1 MAGNVQDTIR
11 QLDELNEMYQGDD
24 IVLATNMSLA
34 YPRYTSSSRM
44 IMIGNQLKQCV
55 VPLETEKPRVF
66 TNYENMVG
74 EFSDYNI
81 TSDDD
86 YEVTHIIKKFSKIE
100 SGEQP
105 YLIFM
110 RSLTTGKYIVITRKV
125 VEDLPEKYGFAY
137 DTSEI
142 DKLKVG
148 DTVKEG
154 SPLYHPTSF
163 DQYGNWG
170 FGKNVTFM
178 YEINDDTIEDAVTI
192 SESLAEDFCSLEV
205 ETVKVTM
212 NENNFFLNMYGDDD
226 NYKVIPDIGET
237 VKNNQLCV
245 KRTIHKS
252 QILFD
257 MTNNNTRRRM
267 VDDVPYYIGGTVVDI
282 DIYSNK
288 KREEI
293 PNTIFNEQILKY
305 LDMSTEYWNNVLEYT
320 QSLLDAGEEVS
331 TEIKALNKRA
341 KELLDEDVLVRDEN
355 NSTFSNIV
363 MYVKVKKKLG
373 LSLGQKVT
381 GRHGNKGVIS
391 KIVADHKMPHVVET
405 GEQIHII
412 FNTLGIIGRLNIFQM
427 FEQAITFIS
436 DCQLAKIKSCD
447 SLKDKEYYLFR
458 LLEIFN
464 KEYCDW
470 VRNDYETNC
479 RTKKQKQEY
488 FEILEREGIY
498 IHIPPYW
505 NDNNVYDCIKQC
517 YDEFPW
523 IQPYTTAFYD
533 DVSERWVPMINK
545 QVVGSM
551 YIMKL
556 KQSSKK
562 GLIARSTGS
571 ISRLGIPCKSDNA
584 KKHLLPYSQQPIRQ
598 GEQEYANQL
607 ISLSA
612 ELIAKKIVFVR
623 SSPIGRLTLGKNL
636 YEYPMGIDDIEVAG
650 NMTNRNVDILNCHM
664 LIMGSQLIFEYDVLN
679 LDESNP
685 NAVKEHLFQNQ
696 LYYCTTDEIKE
707 IVARYYGRIKIE
719 ECDEGYIFLGDRADL
734 EQFLD
739 EIVEGTKENVIDQLE
754 Y

>member
-1 MAGNVQDTIR
+1 MANIQETIH
-11 QLDELNEMYQGDD
+11 QLDELDEKYRNDD
-24 IVLATNMSLA
+24 IMLATNMSLA
-34 YPRYTSSSRM
+34 FPRYTSSSRM

-55 VPLETEKPRVF
+55 VPSETEKPRVF

-74 EFSDYNI
+74 EHSDYNV

-86 YEVTHIIKKFSKIE
+86 YEVTRIIKKFSRIE
-100 SGEQP
+100 STVQP

-110 RSLTTGKYIVITRKV
+110 RSLTTGKYIVITRKD

-142 DKLKVG
+142 DKLEVG
-148 DTVKEG
+148 ATVEKG
-154 SPLYHPTSF
+154 SPLYRPTSF
-163 DQYGNWG
+163 DEYGNWG
-170 FGKNVTFM
+170 FGKNVNFM
-178 YEINDDTIEDAVTI
+178 YEINDDTIEDAITV
-192 SESLAEDFCSLEV
+192 SESLAEDFCSWEV

-237 VKNNQLCV
+237 VINNQLCV

-267 VDDVPYYIGGTVVDI
+267 ADDIPYYIGGTVVDI

-288 KREEI
+288 KRDEI
-293 PNTIFNEQILKY
+293 PDTIFNEQILKY

-320 QSLLDAGEEVS
+320 QSLIDTGEEVS

-341 KELLDEDVLVRDEN
+341 KELLDEDVLIRDEN

-363 MYVKVKKKLG
+363 MYVTVKRKIGLG
-373 LSLGQKVT
+373 LGQKIA

-391 KIVADHKMPHVVET
+391 KIVPDHKMPHVVET
-405 GEQIHII
+405 GEQVHII

-427 FEQAITFIS
+427 FEQATTFIS
-436 DCQLAKIKSCD
+436 DCQLNKIKSCD
-447 SLKDKEYYLFR
+447 DLKDKEYYLFR

-470 VRNDYETNC
+470 VRTDYETNC
-479 RTKKQKQEY
+479 KTKKQKQEY
-488 FEILEREGIY
+488 FEILEKKGIY
-498 IHIPPYW
+498 INIPAYW
-505 NDNNVYDCIKQC
+505 SDTNMYDCIKQC

-533 DVSERWVPMINK
+533 EISERWVPMINK
-545 QVVGSM
+545 QIVGSM
-551 YIMKL
+551 YVMKL

-571 ISRLGIPCKSDNA
+571 VSRLGIPCKSDNA
-584 KKHLLPYSQQPIRQ
+584 KKHLLPYSQQPIRH

-607 ISLSA
+607 ISLPA
-612 ELIAKKIVFVR
+612 ELIAKKTVFVR

-636 YEYPMGIDDIEVAG
+636 YEYPMGIDDIDVAG

-664 LIMGSQLIFEYDVLN
+664 LLMGSQLIFEYDVLN
-679 LDESNP
+679 LDDSNP
-685 NAVKEHLFQNQ
+685 DAIKEHLFQNQ

-707 IVARYYGRIKIE
+707 IVARHYGQIKIE
-719 ECDEGYIFLGDRADL
+719 ECDEGYIFLGDKADL

-739 EIVEGTKENVIDQLE
+739 EIVEATKETITEELE